1 MKLLVDVGN
10 TAIKAVLFDGK
21 AYQTCEL
28 SSLPWLQIK
37 ELVYACVGSTELLTP
52 LLAQAQQHAV
62 PYFEAQ
68 VSAKLNTLSCAY
80 QQYQNL
86 GIDRWLAVIAAYV
99 EFPEQNCIIID
110 AGTATTIDV
119 LNSEGAHLG
128 GWILPGLDLM
138 TSSLTQNT
146 QRVFD
151 DGQTPF
157 ATDLGRN
164 TPNGLKNGAM
174 VATIGAI
181 EQAKQHLNQQDCHL
195 LFAGGYG
202 KLLAEAFLDAQFD
215 SLLVFKG
222 LNYWHE
228 LTIKQ

>member
-21 AYQTCEL
+21 GYQACEL
-28 SSLPWLQIK
+28 SNLPWSQIK
-37 ELVYACVGSTELLTP
+37 ELVYACVGSAELLKP

-62 PYFEAQ
+62 PYFEAE
-68 VSAKLNTLSCAY
+68 VTAKLAMLTCAY
-80 QQYQNL
+80 QQFQNL

-99 EFPEQNCIIID
+99 EYPQQNCIIID

-119 LNSEGAHLG
+119 LNKEGAHLG

-151 DGQTPF
+151 DKQIPF
-157 ATDLGRN
+157 TTDLGRN

-174 VATIGAI
+174 VATLGAI
-181 EQAKQHLNQQDCHL
+181 ELAKQHLNQQDCQL

-202 KLLAEAFLDAQFD
+202 KLLADSFIDAKFD

-228 LTIKQ
+228 IATK